1 MGKDIRILITD
12 KHPFEHTKES
22 QSNNGDRH
30 WKRCKRPDKQSI
42 DDEEPPIEFSLG
54 DRVLYIGE
62 TSKSIANPKGCDAT
76 LNYSENF
83 KTPISATTVSTR
95 PLVIK
100 EFLKR
105 VKGMKS
111 IVAFEISHFCAD
123 NLISDL
129 RRQTA
134 ITLWE
139 NLQQK
144 IMCTRFEKVNILKPE
159 MYKIFDAIAT
169 SGSNNLTFLKE
180 LMDGYFQTVKN
191 HNQMHST
198 IILQSTKDTQLTKAK
213 GFMKTLQLDENHLL
227 KETSSFQY
235 RLTRLST
242 KEVKLEAKL
251 KAVRIESNELS
262 GLISKNDRK
271 MKQKQHDIL
280 KTYEKI
286 DKLEYAPIVDDANA
300 KLLPALCESLK
311 NTLEEL
317 KHLKWTP

>member
-1 MGKDIRILITD
+1 MAEAYTFSLVVLVLANIYSDLCQIHDSTSSFD
-12 KHPFEHTKES
+12 H
-22 QSNNGDRH
+22 SNACFPLHYVHGWLALYFDTHYKAYMSLRGP
-30 WKRCKRPDKQSI
+30 CMV
-42 DDEEPPIEFSLG
+42 EFSSEG
-54 DRVLYIGE
+54 DCVLYIGE

-100 EFLKR
+100 EFLQR
-105 VKGMKS
+105 VNGMKS
-111 IVAFEISHFCAD
+111 IVAFEISHFFAY

-144 IMCTRFEKVNILKPE
+144 IMRTRFEQVNILKPE

-198 IILQSTKDTQLTKAK
+198 IILQSAKDTQLTKAK

-227 KETSSFQY
+227 KEKVASNIGLHDY
-235 RLTRLST
+235 LPKRL
-242 KEVKLEAKL
+242 
-251 KAVRIESNELS
+251 N
-262 GLISKNDRK
+262 
-271 MKQKQHDIL
+271 
-280 KTYEKI
+280 
-286 DKLEYAPIVDDANA
+286 
-300 KLLPALCESLK
+300 
-311 NTLEEL
+311 
-317 KHLKWTP
+317 